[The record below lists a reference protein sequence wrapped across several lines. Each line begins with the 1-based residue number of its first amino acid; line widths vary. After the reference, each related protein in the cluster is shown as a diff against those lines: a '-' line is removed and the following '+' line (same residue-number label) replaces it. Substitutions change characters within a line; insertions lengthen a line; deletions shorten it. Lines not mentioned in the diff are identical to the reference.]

1 MLKLLRRILQ
11 EVGAAENLREAL
23 TIGAKRIKTAIETD
37 ACSIFIT
44 NRQLSEYVL
53 AATEGLNQKLIGK
66 VRIKFG
72 EGLVGLVG
80 EREQPINLDEA
91 MHHPRFLHYQ
101 DLGEEK
107 YHAFLGVPII
117 SQREV
122 LGIITVQQYESR
134 RFDEAE
140 EAILITIA
148 AQLGNIIAIAE
159 ASGEFPW
166 ETTLRD
172 KVLNGMPGAPGI
184 AIGKAMVVYPLADLD
199 AVPDREAENIEAEM
213 ALFSYALQETQNEMR
228 ALSQNI
234 ATSLAVE
241 EQALF
246 NAYLQILSSAS
257 LVEEI
262 TTEIRGGI
270 EAQAA
275 LKRVMKRHVMR
286 LETVED
292 PYLRERA
299 ADFKDLGQRILFQL
313 QAKQRAKPSFAPN
326 TILVGEEITP
336 ATLAE
341 VPEGYLVGVVSAQG
355 SANSHVA
362 ILARAMG
369 IPVVMG
375 AQGLPLVDIDNQE
388 LIVDGYYGQVYVT
401 PSASVRHEFEAL
413 VKEEQELDVEL
424 RALRDLP
431 AQTTDGHHVPLYI
444 NIGLAVDVGRSLTI
458 GAEGVGLYRTEIPFM
473 ARERFPSEEEQRVI
487 YRQLLHAFAPRPVMM
502 RTLDIGGDKA
512 LPYFPI
518 EEDNPFL
525 GWRGIRLTLDHP
537 EIFLVQVRAMLR
549 ASVGLNNLYILLPM
563 VSHMAEIEEAWRLIR
578 QAYGDLME
586 EKLPLPVP
594 KLGIMVEVPSVIY
607 QIQELAQ
614 RVDFLSVGSNDLTQ
628 YLLAVDRNNARV
640 ANLYDSLHPA
650 VLRALQKIVRGAHKE
665 KKKVSICGE
674 MAGDPASVILL
685 LAMGF
690 DSLSMN
696 ATRLPRIKWVIRNF
710 SLSRAKELL
719 EEVLTLDDPMNI
731 RNHIEL
737 ALEEA
742 GLGGLVRA
750 GR

>member
-11 EVGAAENLREAL
+11 EVSSAENLHDAL
-23 TIGAKRIKTAIETD
+23 NIGVQRIKTAIETD

-44 NRQLSEYVL
+44 HRQLSEHVL
-53 AATEGLNQKLIGK
+53 AATEGLNKKLIGK

-72 EGLVGLVG
+72 EGLIGLVG
-80 EREQPINLDEA
+80 EREQPINLDDA
-91 MHHPRFLHYQ
+91 INHPRFLHYQ

-117 SQREV
+117 NQREV
-122 LGIITVQQYESR
+122 LGVITVQQRELR

-148 AQLGNIIAIAE
+148 AQLADVIATAQ
-159 ASGEFPW
+159 AGGEFPW
-166 ETTLRD
+166 ETSLKD
-172 KVLNGMPGAPGI
+172 KILNGMPGAPGI
-184 AIGKAMVVYPLADLD
+184 AIGRAMVVYPLADLE
-199 AVPDREAENIEAEM
+199 AVPDRETEDIEAEI
-213 ALFSYALQETQNEMR
+213 AAFRAAIKETQIEMQV
-228 ALSQNI
+228 LSQNI
-234 ATSLAVE
+234 RASLAVE

-257 LVEEI
+257 LGDEI
-262 TTEIRGGI
+262 ITEIRSGS

-275 LKRVMKRHVMR
+275 LKRVIKRHVIR
-286 LETVED
+286 FETVED
-292 PYLRERA
+292 PYLQERA

-313 QAKQRAKPSFAPN
+313 QAKQHTKPIFPPN
-326 TILVGEEITP
+326 TILVGEEIAP
-336 ATLAE
+336 AALAE
-341 VPEGYLVGVVSAQG
+341 VPEGHLVGVVTAQG
-355 SANSHVA
+355 SPNSHVA

-369 IPVVMG
+369 IPIVMS
-375 AQGLPLVDIDNQE
+375 AQGLPLAEIDEQE
-388 LIVDGYYGQVYVT
+388 LIVDGYYGQVYLA
-401 PSASVRHEFEAL
+401 PSANVRKEFAAL

-431 AQTTDGHHVPLYI
+431 AETTDGHTISLYI
-444 NIGLAVDVGRSLTI
+444 NIGPAIDIGRSLTI

-473 ARERFPSEEEQRVI
+473 ARERFPSEEEQRII
-487 YRQLLHAFAPRPVMM
+487 YRQLLNAFAPRPVMM

-518 EEDNPFL
+518 KEDNPFL

-537 EIFLVQVRAMLR
+537 EIFLLQVRAMLR
-549 ASVGLNNLYILLPM
+549 ASIGLGNLHILLPM
-563 VSHMAEIEEAWRLIR
+563 VSHMAEVEEAWRLIH
-578 QAYGDLME
+578 QAHSELLE
-586 EKLPLPVP
+586 EKLPIPMP
-594 KLGIMVEVPSVIY
+594 KLGIMVEVPSAIY

-640 ANLYDSLHPA
+640 ANLYDPLHPA
-650 VLRALQKIVRGAHKE
+650 VLRALQQIVRGVHKE
-665 KKKVSICGE
+665 KKRVSICGE
-674 MAGDPASVILL
+674 MAGDPAAVILL

-710 SLSRAKELL
+710 SLSHAKELL
-719 EEVLTLDDPMNI
+719 TEVLVLDDPMSI

>member
-11 EVGAAENLREAL
+11 DVSSAENLREAL
-23 TIGAKRIKTAIETD
+23 NIGAQRIKAAIETD

-44 NRQLSEYVL
+44 HRQLSEYVL

-91 MHHPRFLHYQ
+91 MRHPRFLHYQ
-101 DLGEEK
+101 DLGEEQ

-117 SQREV
+117 NQREV
-122 LGIITVQQYESR
+122 LGIITVQQQASR

-148 AQLGNIIAIAE
+148 AQLANVIAIAQ

-166 ETTLRD
+166 ETSIKD

-184 AIGKAMVVYPLADLD
+184 AIGQARVVYPLADLD
-199 AVPDREAENIEAEM
+199 AVPDREAENIETEIAN
-213 ALFSYALQETQNEMR
+213 FCSALQETQTEMR

-234 ATSLAVE
+234 AISLAAE

-257 LVEEI
+257 LVEEV
-262 TTEIRGGI
+262 TTEIRSGS

-275 LKRVMKRHVMR
+275 LKRVIKRHVMR
-286 LETVED
+286 FESVDD

-313 QAKQRAKPSFAPN
+313 QAKQRAKPSFPRN
-326 TILVGEEITP
+326 TILVGEEIAP
-336 ATLAE
+336 AALAE
-341 VPEGYLVGVVSAQG
+341 VPEGHLVGVVTAQG

-369 IPVVMG
+369 IPIVMS
-375 AQGLPLVDIDNQE
+375 AQGLPLADIDEQE
-388 LIVDGYYGQVYVT
+388 LIVDGYYGQVYLA
-401 PSASVRHEFEAL
+401 PSASVRSEFEAL

-431 AQTTDGHHVPLYI
+431 AETTDGHHVPLYL
-444 NIGLAVDVGRSLTI
+444 NIGPAVDVGRSLTV
-458 GAEGVGLYRTEIPFM
+458 GAEGVGLYRTEVPFM

-487 YRQLLHAFAPRPVMM
+487 YRQLLNSFAPRPVMM

-518 EEDNPFL
+518 EENNPFL

-549 ASVGLNNLYILLPM
+549 ASTGLNNLHILLPM
-563 VSHMAEIEEAWRLIR
+563 VSHMAEVEEAWRLIH
-578 QAYGDLME
+578 QAHSELME
-586 EKLPLPVP
+586 EKLPISMP

-628 YLLAVDRNNARV
+628 YLLAVDRNNTRV

-650 VLRALQKIVRGAHKE
+650 VLRALQQIVRGVHKE
-665 KKKVSICGE
+665 KKRVSICGE

-737 ALEEA
+737 ALEET